1 MILGFMQPYFL
12 PYPGYFALIA
22 RSDVWLVFDDAQ
34 MIRHGWVDRNRILHP
49 TEGWQYIKVPLKKH
63 AREAKISECEVSEP
77 DWGAKIIRQLGH
89 YRKAPHYAAVI
100 TMLERAFQTAP
111 TQLALLNTHV
121 LSGVC
126 AYIGLPF
133 APKLHST
140 LEYDRSLVNGPGEW
154 ALEAARALGAS
165 TYVNPPGG
173 KDLFNHTRF
182 REAGIE
188 LGFLHWPDR
197 PYSQRRVGYE
207 PSLSTLDM
215 LFWLDSGDVRER
227 LLNDPAYVVANEGES
242 EPDSVEDR

>member
-100 TMLERAFQTAP
+100 AMLDQAFQSAP

-121 LSGVC
+121 LSAVC
-126 AYIGLPF
+126 GYIGLPF

-140 LEYDRSLVNGPGEW
+140 LEYDRSLVQGPGDW
-154 ALEAARALGAS
+154 ALEASRALGAS

-173 KDLFNHTRF
+173 RDLFDPLRF
-182 REAGIE
+182 RQAGVD
-188 LGFLHWPDR
+188 LAFLHWPNL
-197 PYSQRRVGYE
+197 PYLQRRSSFE
-207 PSLSTLDM
+207 PALSMLDM
-215 LFWLDSGDVRER
+215 LMWVEPQEIVRRLREEAQVGEPSPVIAGDV
-227 LLNDPAYVVANEGES
+227 GETA
-242 EPDSVEDR
+242 